1 MVSRDNT
8 SDSRAV
14 RVVAA
19 LSFLG
24 LVGTGIGFV
33 WSEHQALTRHV
44 AGLEERLEAVEAR
57 ATLTETR
64 LDACHVTMAEWDRW
78 LEIREAHWGTAWF
91 IQSARAN

>member
-1 MVSRDNT
+1 M
-8 SDSRAV
+8 
-14 RVVAA
+14 RVIAA

-24 LVGTGIGFV
+24 LCGTGIGFV
-33 WSEHQALTRHV
+33 WSQHQMLVRHV

-78 LEIREAHWGTAWF
+78 LEIRENHWGTAWF
-91 IQSARAN
+91 IKSARAN